1 MEERNFIP
9 VKRRTK
15 SCKKRQQQVEPHTLK
30 STSHSSASTS
40 TQTDPLSMVLF
51 LCLNSFVFLF
61 VCFLGVFLIFFFFC
75 FQIKTVQ
82 LDRKKMIPKK
92 PRSVKSKA
100 KQVRTF
106 SFSLIFFLFCSR
118 IQ

>member
-15 SCKKRQQQVEPHTLK
+15 SCRKRQQQQVEPHRLK

-40 TQTDPLSMVLF
+40 TQTDPLSM
-51 LCLNSFVFLF
+51 
-61 VCFLGVFLIFFFFC
+61 
-75 FQIKTVQ
+75 IKTVQ

-106 SFSLIFFLFCSR
+106 SFSLMFFVLV
-118 IQ
+118 